1 MLVARS
7 PRSGS
12 GAVGAAITNSEGAII
27 AVGQNRL
34 LDLPGAPRRGR
45 RLPGPGAWWSGVDRS
60 AGPAVEAQRL
70 HDLERGG
77 GEDLDV
83 RGGQH
88 AGVLCDDGRRR
99 AVGDGVGVA
108 FDPGPGVL

>member
-45 RLPGPGAWWSGVDRS
+45 RLPGSGAWWSGVDRS

-77 GEDLDV
+77 GGKALDV
-83 RGGQH
+83 RGARH
-88 AGVLCDDGRRR
+88 AGVLCDDRRGRALGDVG
-99 AVGDGVGVA
+99 AVC
-108 FDPGPGVL
+108 